1 MHRTVFVLFASL
13 GIAAIC
19 GEAWGGDGNGCSAQ
33 SGGSP
38 ATEAVPTRAVGGMS
52 GPKYAPNT
60 MRGEAGMLPLE
71 DVSDRHFLIY
81 SQLKEN
87 S

>member
-1 MHRTVFVLFASL
+1 MYRIAFVLFASL
-13 GIAAIC
+13 SLAAIC
-19 GEAWGGDGNGCSAQ
+19 GEVWGGDGNGCSAQ

-38 ATEAVPTRAVGGMS
+38 ASETGPVRAVGGMN
-52 GPKYAPNT
+52 GPEDAPEI
-60 MRGEAGMLPLE
+60 MRGDAGMLTLE

-81 SQLKEN
+81 SQLEN

>member
-1 MHRTVFVLFASL
+1 MYRTAFVLSAGL
-13 GIAAIC
+13 GLAAIC
-19 GEAWGGDGNGCSAQ
+19 GQAWGGDGNGCSAQ
-33 SGGSP
+33 SGRSP
-38 ATEAVPTRAVGGMS
+38 ATAAVPTRAVGGRS
-52 GPKYAPNT
+52 GPKYAPDT

>member
-1 MHRTVFVLFASL
+1 MYRTAFVLFASL
-13 GIAAIC
+13 GLAAIC

-38 ATEAVPTRAVGGMS
+38 ANAAAPTRAVAGTS
-52 GPKYAPNT
+52 GPNYAPDT
-60 MRGEAGMLPLE
+60 MRGDAVMLPLE

>member
-1 MHRTVFVLFASL
+1 MYRTAFVLFASL
-13 GIAAIC
+13 GLAAIC
-19 GEAWGGDGNGCSAQ
+19 GEAWGGEGSRCSAQ

-38 ATEAVPTRAVGGMS
+38 AAGAVPTHAVGGMS
-52 GPKYAPNT
+52 GSKYAPDT